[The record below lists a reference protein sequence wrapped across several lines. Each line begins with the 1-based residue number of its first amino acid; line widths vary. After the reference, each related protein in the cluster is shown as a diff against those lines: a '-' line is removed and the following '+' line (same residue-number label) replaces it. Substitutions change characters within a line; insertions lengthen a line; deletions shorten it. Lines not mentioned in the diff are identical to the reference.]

1 MKIKDQVVINS
12 INNDENNLC
21 IDFFIRNNNT
31 FGYQEYRKDP
41 ENISGWYRIGNYDH
55 IVKGFK
61 LDNINA
67 ISTANI
73 LNFVGNSFLLARKF
87 LLENNINIP
96 VWNSDDFNELE
107 NIHND

>member
-12 INNDENNLC
+12 INNDDNNLC

-55 IVKGFK
+55 KIFLSETMHIKMQRIQLFG
-61 LDNINA
+61 
-67 ISTANI
+67 
-73 LNFVGNSFLLARKF
+73 LNKK
-87 LLENNINIP
+87 
-96 VWNSDDFNELE
+96 
-107 NIHND
+107 

>member
-41 ENISGWYRIGNYDH
+41 ENISEWYRIGSYDH
-55 IVKGFK
+55 KIFLSKNDAYQDAKNKIVWFK
-61 LDNINA
+61 
-67 ISTANI
+67 
-73 LNFVGNSFLLARKF
+73 
-87 LLENNINIP
+87 
-96 VWNSDDFNELE
+96 
-107 NIHND
+107 